1 MNARRTW
8 IIGYDIASPRR
19 LRRVA
24 RVLEKHAV
32 RLQYSL
38 FVATLTE
45 PAFDRLWRTLAELIN
60 PRADDVRA
68 WPVPE
73 AALVETWGR
82 GLPPGIVLG
91 DHRSRSMAGLLGGLP
106 QAVGRVGAGQDD
118 SV

>member
-1 MNARRTW
+1 MGARRSW

-32 RLQYSL
+32 RIQYSL
-38 FVATLTE
+38 FVATMTE
-45 PAFDRLWRTLAELIN
+45 PAFDRLWRTLAGLIN

-73 AALVETWGR
+73 APLIETWGR

-91 DHRSRSMAGLLGGLP
+91 DHRSLGLADLVGSPRAAGLL
-106 QAVGRVGAGQDD
+106 VSGRDD
-118 SV
+118 RV